1 MSSNRLRAIDLFCG
15 AGGLTEGFRDAGF
28 EVSFA
33 LDNDLD
39 SCETYHYNHRKT
51 QVECESI
58 TKLSANDV
66 KRRSGGDVD
75 VIIGGPSCQGF
86 STHGRKVRWVD
97 PKDERNALW
106 VHMLEV
112 VEAIKPKAFL
122 MENVPGML
130 YWKDG
135 KFGAKILKEYEELG
149 FTVSFRIL
157 LAADYGVP
165 QRRRRLL
172 IVGTRGS
179 EFQFPTET
187 HLGGWRRDSLDLWE
201 ARRKERGLLRHLTCW
216 EAIGDLPALKGGL
229 GRTRAEYVSSN
240 TSPVIELLRGKAKV
254 LRDHEVPAMS
264 PRHLELIKHV
274 PPGGTWRD
282 IPRHLLP
289 DRYRGMRRTDSTNL
303 LGRLAPDLPAYTIT
317 TQFTNVTTGCFTH
330 PFEDRSLS
338 VREGA
343 RLQTFPDTYFFKGSL
358 DSKERQIGNAVPPVL
373 ATVLAHQLAE
383 LIEGNRR
390 VARYRPHPLHPAKKE
405 LPPPTTSD
413 ARRRMRAQKRV
424 DTRPEMLLRRELA
437 KFELRYETD
446 IRPLA
451 GLRRTAD
458 VVFKSA
464 KVAVFVDG
472 CFWHGCPTHARPTK
486 SNTKWWAEKIQANK
500 VRDKQTTRL
509 LKDAG
514 WAVIRVWEHE
524 PPASAAATILDV
536 VTERR
541 PRRRVRPA

>member
-1 MSSNRLRAIDLFCG
+1 MVESATSGNRNRLSARPPHAEGSVLSSNRLRAIDLFCG

-165 QRRRRLL
+165 QRRRRLF

-201 ARRKERGLLRHLTCW
+201 ARRKERG
-216 EAIGDLPALKGGL
+216 
-229 GRTRAEYVSSN
+229 
-240 TSPVIELLRGKAKV
+240 
-254 LRDHEVPAMS
+254 
-264 PRHLELIKHV
+264 
-274 PPGGTWRD
+274 
-282 IPRHLLP
+282 
-289 DRYRGMRRTDSTNL
+289 
-303 LGRLAPDLPAYTIT
+303 
-317 TQFTNVTTGCFTH
+317 
-330 PFEDRSLS
+330 
-338 VREGA
+338 
-343 RLQTFPDTYFFKGSL
+343 
-358 DSKERQIGNAVPPVL
+358 
-373 ATVLAHQLAE
+373 
-383 LIEGNRR
+383 
-390 VARYRPHPLHPAKKE
+390 
-405 LPPPTTSD
+405 
-413 ARRRMRAQKRV
+413 
-424 DTRPEMLLRRELA
+424 
-437 KFELRYETD
+437 
-446 IRPLA
+446 
-451 GLRRTAD
+451 
-458 VVFKSA
+458 
-464 KVAVFVDG
+464 
-472 CFWHGCPTHARPTK
+472 
-486 SNTKWWAEKIQANK
+486 
-500 VRDKQTTRL
+500 
-509 LKDAG
+509 
-514 WAVIRVWEHE
+514 
-524 PPASAAATILDV
+524 
-536 VTERR
+536 
-541 PRRRVRPA
+541 